1 MENEIKGLSFVRSYT
16 MLAGLFTLTSCGLNL
31 SSLINSQEPENIVQT
46 DLSAGVATLAV
57 NINKYPANKIVCD
70 PLSGG
75 QTTQTHYANGIKAT
89 LHYKLS
95 NQPRMYKST
104 DYTQFAFKSEQN
116 LFLSDM
122 NVPTRIFSEGFSTQ
136 IGDTLKDDQ
145 GQKLIEFFGLKMNSN
160 VILSTEDEEGTY
172 EFAMLADDGTQMLLK
187 SEDPD
192 LLDEVLI
199 DNDGDHPTKMGC
211 SKKIVQFSRNA
222 MIPIEVTFY
231 QGPRYHISNVLMWRK
246 STAAEQDPLC
256 NQLGN
261 SLFFNPDK
269 NSEEQPAFKD
279 LISRGWKVLKP
290 SNFAISQTTEDYNP
304 CVVGT
309 RPIISHFEVGEVILT
324 TTSVAWAT
332 DIPTTSQVQLM
343 NTKTNQVTVT
353 TSDNALRTSHQIS
366 LSQLQPD
373 TIYKVKVISVSSDL
387 GRSESGE
394 LSFQTQ

>member
-1 MENEIKGLSFVRSYT
+1 MKSEIKGLLFVQRST
-16 MLAGLFTLTSCGLNL
+16 VMAGLFTLTSCGVNL
-31 SSLINSQEPENIVQT
+31 SSLLNSEKPEDIVQT
-46 DLSAGVATLAV
+46 DLSAGVANLSV

-75 QTTQTHYANGIKAT
+75 QTTQTKYTNGIKAS

-136 IGDTLKDDQ
+136 TGDTLKDDQ
-145 GQKLIEFFGLKMNSN
+145 GQKLIEYFGLQMNSN
-160 VILSTEDEEGTY
+160 VVLSDDDEEGTY
-172 EFAMLADDGTQMLLK
+172 EFALLSDDGTQMLLK

-192 LLDEVLI
+192 VPSQVLI

-211 SKKIVQFSRNA
+211 SKKTVQLNRNS
-222 MIPIEVTFY
+222 MIPIEVTYY

-246 STAAEQDPLC
+246 STTSGQDPSC
-256 NQLGN
+256 NKLGN
-261 SLFFNPDK
+261 SLYFNPDK
-269 NSEEQPAFKD
+269 KSEEQPAFKD

-290 SNFAISQTTEDYNP
+290 NNFAISKTTEDYNP

-309 RPIISHFEVGEVILT
+309 NPVISNFEVGEVVLT
-324 TTSVAWAT
+324 TTSVSWST
-332 DIPTTSQVQLM
+332 DIPATSQVQLT

-353 TSDNALRTSHQIS
+353 TSDNQLRTSHQIS
-366 LSQLQPD
+366 LSQLQSD

-387 GRSESGE
+387 GRSESIE

>member
-1 MENEIKGLSFVRSYT
+1 MENEVKGLLFVRRYT
-16 MLAGLFTLTSCGLNL
+16 VLAGLFTLTSCGVNL

-46 DLSAGVATLAV
+46 DLTVGVATLAV

-75 QTTQTHYANGIKAT
+75 QTTQTQYTNGIKAS

-104 DYTQFAFKSEQN
+104 DYAQFAFKSEQN

-122 NVPTRIFSEGFSTQ
+122 NVPTRMFSEGFSTQ
-136 IGDTLKDDQ
+136 TGDTLKDDQ
-145 GQKLIEFFGLKMNSN
+145 GQKLIEYFGLKMNSN
-160 VILSTEDEEGTY
+160 IILSADDEEGSY

-192 LLDEVLI
+192 VADQVLI

-211 SKKIVQFSRNA
+211 SKKTVQFSRNSMVPFEA
-222 MIPIEVTFY
+222 TYY

-246 STAAEQDPLC
+246 STTSGQDPSC
-256 NQLGN
+256 NKLGN
-261 SLFFNPDK
+261 SLYFNPDK

-290 SNFAISQTTEDYNP
+290 SNFAISKTTEDYNP

-309 RPIISHFEVGEVILT
+309 NPVISNFEVGEVILT
-324 TTSVAWAT
+324 MTSVSWVT
-332 DIPTTSQVQLM
+332 DIPATSQVQLT

-353 TSDNALRTSHQIS
+353 TSDNQLRTSHQIS
-366 LSQLQPD
+366 LSELQPN

-394 LSFQTQ
+394 LTFQTQ